1 MNDFFKQRNATEL
14 PYVEVYV
21 GPTKVDA
28 LVMYPER
35 NFRAPLESEALRVP
49 PDLLRGWLCHTPAL
63 TQERLYQTQ
72 PACLPA
78 TVAGLQTSL
87 AAAQRLRREAQ
98 WQSTSAKWLRER
110 DALYARL
117 GRARERLAAERG
129 ARAERPDARTR
140 RPSAFSSLTTRRPPP
155 PPRSRSPTRRAPTPT
170 PRSSGW
176 RAPQKW

>member
-49 PDLLRGWLCHTPAL
+49 PELLLGWLCHTPAL

-110 DALYARL
+110 DALYALL

-129 ARAERPDARTR
+129 ALSELLQLRAEEQRGWGARPGARPTER
-140 RPSAFSSLTTRRPPP
+140 
-155 PPRSRSPTRRAPTPT
+155 PPRSPPRGGAPVRGTTGGRRKGF
-170 PRSSGW
+170 RGG
-176 RAPQKW
+176 